1 MLFAIRHGGQ
11 VLVDSYPLRHGG
23 QVLVDTHLP
32 LIPATQKPFE
42 A

>member
-1 MLFAIRHGGQ
+1 MLFAI
-11 VLVDSYPLRHGG
+11 RHGG

>member
-1 MLFAIRHGGQ
+1 MNRTLSAI
-11 VLVDSYPLRHGG
+11 RHGG

>member
-1 MLFAIRHGGQ
+1 MLSAIRHGGQ

>member
-1 MLFAIRHGGQ
+1 MLSAI
-11 VLVDSYPLRHGG
+11 SHGG

-32 LIPATQKPFE
+32 LISATQKPFE